1 MSEEKN
7 TLAIEDNREDNRLED
22 ASLVNYEAM
31 SLSEL
36 TKELK
41 ELLQTEKTQAIKKQ
55 VDAIRYEFD
64 KKYDALVEEK
74 KEEFIADG
82 GELYNFSYEI
92 PVYRE
97 FYTAFNDYREKR
109 NQYYK
114 EIEKTHKENLAKRR
128 EIIEELKS
136 LLPSS
141 SSNNCKSVGAEQE
154 PSLMPIMRICGILI
168 TTT

>member
-41 ELLQTEKTQAIKKQ
+41 ELLQTEKTQATKKQ

-74 KEEFIADG
+74 KEEA
-82 GELYNFSYEI
+82 
-92 PVYRE
+92 
-97 FYTAFNDYREKR
+97 
-109 NQYYK
+109 
-114 EIEKTHKENLAKRR
+114 EKTSDGEDQDSKMKVDSDKTSETKKEN
-128 EIIEELKS
+128 
-136 LLPSS
+136 
-141 SSNNCKSVGAEQE
+141 
-154 PSLMPIMRICGILI
+154 
-168 TTT
+168 